1 MARKAASRRDPED
14 TTASR
19 KRLLLFGCV
28 GLLVLA
34 LLVFLLIY
42 FKIHAGPALPRDVQR
57 RIRATGKIGETPSQM
72 PTAPGAAG
80 APSAATVPAGT
91 PPLRQQLAQL
101 EYAGRSGDSRPQTL
115 YVTDAELN
123 SMLADSFKGDQRI
136 REVRSYFGSG
146 AAYMVAVVNWKGQ
159 TLTVTVTTE
168 PVVVN
173 GGLQFAVQKVNVGS
187 LSAPGAIVE
196 RVQGAVAKNSGKFAP
211 ERTGLYVEQVD
222 IRDGVAILSG
232 RAVAKR

>member
-14 TTASR
+14 TIASR
-19 KRLLLFGCV
+19 KRLFLFGCL
-28 GLLVLA
+28 GLLLLA

-57 RIRATGKIGETPSQM
+57 RIQATAKSGQTSPPA
-72 PTAPGAAG
+72 PTAPGGAA
-80 APSAATVPAGT
+80 APAAVPAGT
-91 PPLRQQLAQL
+91 PPLRQQLSQL
-101 EYAGRSGDSRPQTL
+101 EYAGRSGDNRPQTL

-123 SMLADSFKGDQRI
+123 SMLADNFKGDQRI

-159 TLTVTVTTE
+159 TLTVTVTTQ

-187 LSAPGAIVE
+187 LSAPEAIVE
-196 RVQGAVAKNSGKFAP
+196 RVQSAVAKNSGKFSP

-222 IRDGVAILSG
+222 IRDGVAVLSG
-232 RAVAKR
+232 RAVPKR